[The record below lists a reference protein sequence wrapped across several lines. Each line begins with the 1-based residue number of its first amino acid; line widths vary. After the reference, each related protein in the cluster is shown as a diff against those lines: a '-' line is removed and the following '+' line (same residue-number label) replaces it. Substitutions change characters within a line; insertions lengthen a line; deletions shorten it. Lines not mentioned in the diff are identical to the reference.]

1 MNFYLSG
8 LKVFLNDNAKILLVG
23 NKCDLENKR
32 EVSFQEGEEFA
43 NFNEMEFIETSAKTG
58 KNVDKAF
65 NSLLEGIIISKSIF
79 LYEKT
84 NNLLLKYQSL

>member
-43 NFNEMEFIETSAKTG
+43 NNNEMEFIETSAKTG